1 MGINLAFDTRTIK
14 TRFMKG
20 LICSEMYN
28 ILAYYYSN
36 REIAHHPISFEDAI
50 YSQGFI
56 NAVERGLIPEIYEYH
71 EAHLRKQ
78 DKEYHHIIDNDTCYV
93 MYFKEIEDEL

>member
-1 MGINLAFDTRTIK
+1 M
-14 TRFMKG
+14 
-20 LICSEMYN
+20 
-28 ILAYYYSN
+28 
-36 REIAHHPISFEDAI
+36 
-50 YSQGFI
+50 
-56 NAVERGLIPEIYEYH
+56 VERGLIPEIYEYH